1 MLATNQCFSHLL
13 SCQWLFY
20 TSNVLVLPGDCLT
33 ITGSFFG
40 TKYGRLKQKLPIC
53 ILLPIICMRFSGLA
67 LAWLHKAA
75 STLKHNLICLA
86 SYSYRVDKIYTRTVQ
101 GLTDIMLK
109 NSLIM
114 QTRWHLTLCLLYCKG
129 AGSGRLLLCLITRIR
144 ILFIP
149 QFVSCY

>member
-1 MLATNQCFSHLL
+1 MRDFPDICALARGCGHIYWVNPKWPWSNQCFSHLL

-40 TKYGRLKQKLPIC
+40 AKYGRLKQKLPIC

-67 LAWLHKAA
+67 LAWLHKAT

-86 SYSYRVDKIYTRTVQ
+86 S
-101 GLTDIMLK
+101 
-109 NSLIM
+109 
-114 QTRWHLTLCLLYCKG
+114 
-129 AGSGRLLLCLITRIR
+129 
-144 ILFIP
+144 
-149 QFVSCY
+149 